1 MNEEWYDMNTLQEIL
16 HSSFFIITAAPSAA
30 PHSLRPYDTRAL
42 HPVLQEYLYAVA
54 LVLKEDFAHLK
65 RCFCVIDEGIHLKVM
80 FKTAEIHIRRAY
92 RGQLIIRN
100 HQFGVQE
107 AFLIEID
114 LDSPNRAH
122 LPDKS
127 RNPDA
132 SSGYQH
138 AWATSDAHRHLTRR
152 LSA

>member
-30 PHSLRPYDTRAL
+30 PHSLQPYDTRGASPSSSGILVRSRAGLEGRFRASEAL
-42 HPVLQEYLYAVA
+42 
-54 LVLKEDFAHLK
+54 
-65 RCFCVIDEGIHLKVM
+65 FCVIDEGIHLKVM

-114 LDSPNRAH
+114 LDSRIEHICQIRAGT
-122 LPDKS
+122 
-127 RNPDA
+127 RDA

>member
-1 MNEEWYDMNTLQEIL
+1 MVRYEYTSRNSSFIIL
-16 HSSFFIITAAPSAA
+16 HYNSGAISRTTLSAA
-30 PHSLRPYDTRAL
+30 LRYQGAL

-114 LDSPNRAH
+114 LDSRIEHICQIRAGT
-122 LPDKS
+122 
-127 RNPDA
+127 DA